1 MNGKHNNLNGFDGL
15 VRYFEKRQ
23 EIELKIIEN
32 LPIDNLIVNNHNYNW
47 KDISHNILKNI
58 N

>member
-32 LPIDNLIVNNHNYNW
+32 LSIDNLIVNNQNYNW
-47 KDISHNILKNI
+47 KDIFHNISNDI

>member
-15 VRYFEKRQ
+15 IRYFEKRQ

-32 LPIDNLIVNNHNYNW
+32 LSIDNLIVNNQNYNW

>member
-32 LPIDNLIVNNHNYNW
+32 LSIDNLIVNNHNYNW
-47 KDISHNILKNI
+47 KDIFHNILNNI